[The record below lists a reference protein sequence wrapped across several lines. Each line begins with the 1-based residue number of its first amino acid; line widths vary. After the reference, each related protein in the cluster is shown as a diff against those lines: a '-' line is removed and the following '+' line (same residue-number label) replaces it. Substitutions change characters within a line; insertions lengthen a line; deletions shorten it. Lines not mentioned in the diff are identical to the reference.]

1 MATIELPNNEI
12 RTVDRTELFALTT
25 RVRRATRLPD
35 VIALCDEV
43 ERLACSATP
52 PTVALQPAPVAL
64 HKSGCIE
71 CERRRKQT
79 RTRVA
84 RSRRT
89 KESLS
94 ASEVGA

>member
-1 MATIELPNNEI
+1 M
-12 RTVDRTELFALTT
+12 DRAELFALTT
-25 RVRRATRLPD
+25 RIRRDTRLPD

-52 PTVALQPAPVAL
+52 STQYAPVAL
-64 HKSGCIE
+64 HKAGCIE

-79 RTRVA
+79 RDRVA
-84 RSRRT
+84 RSRRN

-94 ASEVGA
+94 ANG

>member
-1 MATIELPNNEI
+1 M
-12 RTVDRTELFALTT
+12 DRAELFALTT

-43 ERLACSATP
+43 ERLARSATP
-52 PTVALQPAPVAL
+52 PTVALQPAPVPL
-64 HKSGCIE
+64 HKPDCIE

-79 RTRVA
+79 RDRVA
-84 RSRRT
+84 RSRRN

-94 ASEVGA
+94 ANG

>member
-1 MATIELPNNEI
+1 MDKA
-12 RTVDRTELFALTT
+12 ELFALTT

-43 ERLACSATP
+43 ERLARSATQP
-52 PTVALQPAPVAL
+52 AAPAPVAL
-64 HKSGCIE
+64 YKLGCTG

-79 RTRVA
+79 RDRVA
-84 RSRRT
+84 RSRRN

-94 ASEVGA
+94 ANG